1 MLMSA
6 ETVRYLASR
15 LVTSLIIIFGAMLLL
30 FALSAVVPGD
40 PATTL
45 LGPQATPELAQAFI
59 KEMGLDQPLHIRLWR
74 FFSNLLVGNLGQDVL
89 SGRPVSGMVGA
100 VIPSTFGL
108 TFAAIALAV
117 IVGVPLGCFAA
128 THRGTFFDHLLA
140 ILSVTFIAI
149 PSFVVAIFL
158 LLIFAIWLDLLPV
171 LGTSGDGSFIEEFKR
186 MILPTLALAM
196 GWIGFVAR
204 LVRSSMLEIL
214 NESHIRT
221 MRAYGLPER
230 LIVYKYALNNACI
243 PTIAILGLGIGRLLG
258 GAVLVEVVFSRPGL
272 GRLVYDAIS
281 SRNYPV
287 LQGAVFVVVVL
298 FVFTNLIVDLSY
310 SAIDPRIK
318 RSAAREGMPK

>member
-1 MLMSA
+1 MLVSA

-30 FALSAVVPGD
+30 FALSAIVPGD

-59 KEMGLDQPLHIRLWR
+59 KEMGLDQPLYIRLWR

-230 LIVYKYALNNACI
+230 LIVYKYALKNACI